1 MIVISNKQRDDIVRY
16 LDLLCQTLQGTD
28 TRTYNTKRLARILS
42 KRLDA
47 KQPIPSDELTERLK
61 IHKQMK

>member
-16 LDLLCQTLQGTD
+16 LELLCQTLEVTD
-28 TRTYNTKRLARILS
+28 TRTADTKRLARILS

-47 KQPIPSDELTERLK
+47 KQPISSDELTERLK
-61 IHKQMK
+61 IHKQIK

>member
-16 LDLLCQTLQGTD
+16 LELLCQTLQGDD

-47 KQPIPSDELTERLK
+47 KTPISSDELTDRLK
-61 IHKQMK
+61 NQSQIK